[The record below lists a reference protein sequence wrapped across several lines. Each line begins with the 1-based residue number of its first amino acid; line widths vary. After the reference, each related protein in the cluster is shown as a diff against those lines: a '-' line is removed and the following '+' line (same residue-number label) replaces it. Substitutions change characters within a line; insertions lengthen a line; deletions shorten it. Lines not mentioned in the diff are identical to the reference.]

1 MIPYL
6 KDGNW
11 DAGMV
16 AGVRAVCVRLDGS
29 MTNDSDENSGESPI
43 GLILAVIG
51 FFAIAIVAGILKTR
65 AASKCPQCGQHKLQR
80 SNSVLV
86 SRRNGVRT
94 EDVTYT
100 CRNCG
105 HKVVRRQQSYDE
117 NYRGG
122 GGGGPVISAEA
133 ALAEVAEALAEVASE
148 EVWAVAEEPARGS
161 DPSFS

>member
-1 MIPYL
+1 M
-6 KDGNW
+6 
-11 DAGMV
+11 
-16 AGVRAVCVRLDGS
+16 
-29 MTNDSDENSGESPI
+29 
-43 GLILAVIG
+43 
-51 FFAIAIVAGILKTR
+51 
-65 AASKCPQCGQHKLQR
+65 
-80 SNSVLV
+80 LV

-105 HKVVRRQQSYDE
+105 HKWCADSNLTMRTTGEVVEEALSF
-117 NYRGG
+117 
-122 GGGGPVISAEA
+122 SAEA